1 MKTNELCNQ
10 TKHQRRYISHMK
22 DMECLVKTV
31 LLKELKIRKLNT
43 LARKTNMTKFIEI
56 YFHFDGQGTVRRFIL
71 NTDEIARVEEY
82 REARMLPSG
91 VKEYTECVL
100 VTKDGTRCVL
110 EQNKKEKIIKQLL
123 EL

>member
-1 MKTNELCNQ
+1 
-10 TKHQRRYISHMK
+10 
-22 DMECLVKTV
+22 
-31 LLKELKIRKLNT
+31 
-43 LARKTNMTKFIEI
+43 MTKFIEI

-110 EQNKKEKIIKQLL
+110 EQNRKEKIIKQLL

>member
-1 MKTNELCNQ
+1 
-10 TKHQRRYISHMK
+10 
-22 DMECLVKTV
+22 
-31 LLKELKIRKLNT
+31 
-43 LARKTNMTKFIEI
+43 MTKFIEI

-100 VTKDGTRCVL
+100 VMKDGTRCIL
-110 EQNKKEKIIKQLL
+110 EQNRKEKIIKQLL

>member
-1 MKTNELCNQ
+1 
-10 TKHQRRYISHMK
+10 
-22 DMECLVKTV
+22 
-31 LLKELKIRKLNT
+31 
-43 LARKTNMTKFIEI
+43 MTKFIEI
-56 YFHFDGQGTVRRFIL
+56 YFHFRGQGTVRRFII

-100 VTKDGTRCVL
+100 VMKDGTRCVL
-110 EQNKKEKIIKQLL
+110 EQNRKEKIIKQLL